1 MSKIGKKIIIVPE
14 GIKVE
19 IKDGELSFQN
29 TKGEILNFK
38 ILPGVLP
45 SIQDKTLSF
54 TIEKR
59 NRQSRTNWGT
69 MRSLANNAVIG
80 LSQGFGK
87 ILEIEGI
94 GYRAEK
100 EGEDCLV
107 FKLGFSHPIRLR
119 LPAGIKADIVKN
131 NIKISGFDK
140 ALVGKVA
147 AEIRDL
153 KKPEPYKGKGI
164 KYQGEIIR
172 RKTGK
177 KVETA
182 AGSGA
187 AASK

>member
-1 MSKIGKKIIIVPE
+1 MSKIGKKIIIIPE

-19 IKDGELSFQN
+19 IKDGELNFQN
-29 TKGEILNFK
+29 TKGEALNFK
-38 ILPGVLP
+38 ILVGVLP

-59 NRQSRTNWGT
+59 NRQNRTNWGT

-80 LSQGFGK
+80 LSQGFSK

-94 GYRAEK
+94 GYKAEK
-100 EGEDCLV
+100 ESEGLA
-107 FKLGFSHPIRLR
+107 FKLGFSHLIHLR
-119 LPAGIKADIVKN
+119 LPAGIKAEIVKN
-131 NIKISGFDK
+131 TIKISGFDK
-140 ALVGKVA
+140 ALVGKIA

-164 KYQGEIIR
+164 RYQGEVIK

-177 KVETA
+177 KVETV
-182 AGSGA
+182 AGGAA